1 MQLSPGCK
9 APLNR
14 ESLLQAANS
23 KGSNK
28 VYSKSIQSEQ
38 EVKYE
43 MLLEQNLQ
51 LEFRVE

>member
-1 MQLSPGCK
+1 MQLSPGSK

-14 ESLLQAANS
+14 ESLLLAAPS

-28 VYSKSIQSEQ
+28 VHSQSIQSEQ

-51 LEFRVE
+51 LGFRVE